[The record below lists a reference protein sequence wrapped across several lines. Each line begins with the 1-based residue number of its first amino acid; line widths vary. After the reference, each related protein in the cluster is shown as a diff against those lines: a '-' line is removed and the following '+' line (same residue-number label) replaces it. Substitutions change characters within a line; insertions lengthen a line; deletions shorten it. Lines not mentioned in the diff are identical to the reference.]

1 MKPPSHIR
9 LIAII
14 LIVVLVPL
22 NCLWVTAS
30 LVYGRVSPTQISLY
44 FNAIFSVLLLIAV
57 NGIVRWVNQK
67 YWLNQPILNR
77 AELLTVYTCVSIG
90 SGIAGVDRMMVLAP
104 LIGHAHWFSTP
115 ENDWASLFHRYIP
128 TWFTISDKLVLEDYY
143 QGFSTL

>member
-1 MKPPSHIR
+1 MTPPSHIR
-9 LIAII
+9 LVAII

-57 NGIVRWVNQK
+57 NGIVRWVRQK
-67 YWLNQPILNR
+67 HWLNQPILNR

-90 SGIAGVDRMMVLAP
+90 SGIAGVDRMMVLVP

-115 ENDWASLFHRYIP
+115 ERKGKILQILLDVDWLIDRTHNQYDQWP
-128 TWFTISDKLVLEDYY
+128 
-143 QGFSTL
+143 